1 MAFPSRSASFLC
13 FSMMCLFLLF
23 SKIFLY
29 FAVSGLSCGL
39 RDLSLQNADSLT
51 TDSLTTA
58 CGLSCST
65 AWGILVPG
73 RRIESTSSVLRSR
86 FLTPGPPEKLPP
98 WGALSA
104 CLNADDT
111 AWVPLSCLY
120 SFHGASWGWGRASV
134 SFSSWNIRG
143 TQCLFNRRKQ
153 SDCNLSFLGLSPQS
167 MVC

>member
-1 MAFPSRSASFLC
+1 
-13 FSMMCLFLLF
+13 MMCLFLLF

-29 FAVSGLSCGL
+29 LAVSGLSCSL

-51 TDSLTTA
+51 AA
-58 CGLSCST
+58 CGLELICST
-65 AWGILVPG
+65 ACGILVPG
-73 RRIESTSSVLRSR
+73 RRIESTSSILRGR
-86 FLTPGPPEKLPP
+86 FLIPWPPEKLPP

-104 CLNADDT
+104 SLNADDT

-120 SFHGASWGWGRASV
+120 SFHGASWGRGRASV
-134 SFSSWNIRG
+134 SFSSWNVRG
-143 TQCLFNRRKQ
+143 TQRLLNRCKQ